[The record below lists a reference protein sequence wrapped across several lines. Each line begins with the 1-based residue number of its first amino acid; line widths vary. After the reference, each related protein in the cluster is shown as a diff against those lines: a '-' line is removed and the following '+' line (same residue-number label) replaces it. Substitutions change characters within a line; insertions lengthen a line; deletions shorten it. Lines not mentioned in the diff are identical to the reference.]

1 MHSVC
6 GLTVNEV
13 IKGGSLGQGTAVPG
27 HFDLDMVVYSS
38 GKSGREYRLTIDKV
52 FSRFYRHTSSWY
64 IKRCHSTRILEED

>member
-38 GKSGREYRLTIDKV
+38 GKSDNIELQ
-52 FSRFYRHTSSWY
+52 
-64 IKRCHSTRILEED
+64 